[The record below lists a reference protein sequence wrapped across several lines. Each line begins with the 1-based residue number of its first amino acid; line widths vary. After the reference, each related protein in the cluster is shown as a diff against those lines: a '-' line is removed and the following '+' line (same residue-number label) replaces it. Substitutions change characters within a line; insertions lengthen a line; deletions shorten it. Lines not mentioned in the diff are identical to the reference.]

1 MVTLRFRVA
10 ESSPSFSY
18 LDFVLIF
25 AYVLDIMAP
34 DASVARKVTLPD
46 FWSSSPDLW
55 FIRAE
60 GEFTLKAISQES
72 TRHAYLVSALKE
84 EHALRVQDA
93 LRAPD
98 PEQPYTALKKA
109 LLAAYSVS
117 DHQKACTLLDLK
129 VSATERPTEILDKMV
144 ALLPADVSQSDPGWL
159 FRAAFIRLLPPDVA
173 QHLVAVKF
181 ETMRAMALQANQ
193 LFESRAPA
201 QFSVAAVDELPL
213 PPPPA
218 AAPCAAVHDCCN
230 VNAAPAASDWC
241 WYHRTHGARA
251 SHGRA
256 PCSWRPRQAGNGR
269 GRRR

>member
-1 MVTLRFRVA
+1 
-10 ESSPSFSY
+10 
-18 LDFVLIF
+18 
-25 AYVLDIMAP
+25 MAP
-34 DASVARKVTLPD
+34 DATVARKVTLPD

-72 TRHAYLVSALKE
+72 TRHAYLVSSLKE

-98 PEQPYTALKKA
+98 PEAPYTALKQA
-109 LLAAYSVS
+109 LLAAFSVS

-129 VSATERPTEILDKMV
+129 ASPTERPTEVLDKMV
-144 ALLPADVSQSDPGWL
+144 ALLPAGVSQADPGWL

-181 ETMRAMALQANQ
+181 DSMRAMALQANQ
-193 LFESRAPA
+193 LFDSRAPA
-201 QFSVAAVDELPL
+201 AFPVAAVEELPPP

-218 AAPCAAVHDCCN
+218 AAGVHECCN
-230 VNAAPAASDWC
+230 VNAAPAAGDWC

-251 SHGRA
+251 SHCRA